1 MRARSRR
8 QRDRHSEFTE
18 FVEQASPELLRIAWF
33 MTGDVHRAQDLVQGA
48 LLRTYRAWH
57 RVDPPRAVAYT
68 RTVMLNLARQEWRRE
83 GQGRVRSTDSVDIGA
98 LLPTTPD
105 HAEVAGEQDRLVR
118 GLRLLPARQRTVVVL
133 RYYGDMSEQQCAD
146 ELGISTGAVKSAASR
161 GLARLREHL
170 ATQEVCP

>member
-1 MRARSRR
+1 MGARGRG
-8 QRDRHSEFTE
+8 QRDAEFTE

-68 RTVMLNLARQEWRRE
+68 RTVMLNLTRQDWRRE
-83 GQGRVRSTDSVDIGA
+83 GRGRVHSADVTDAAD
-98 LLPTTPD
+98 LLPSTPD
-105 HAEVAGEQDRLVR
+105 HAGVVGEQDRLVR
-118 GLRLLPARQRTVVVL
+118 GLRMLPSRQRSVVVL
-133 RYYGDMSEQQCAD
+133 RYYCDLSEQQCAD

-170 ATQEVCP
+170 ATQEVHP

>member
-1 MRARSRR
+1 MGARGRR
-8 QRDRHSEFTE
+8 RRDAEFTG
-18 FVEQASPELLRIAWF
+18 FVEQASPELLRAAWF

-83 GQGRVRSTDSVDIGA
+83 GQGRVSPNAEAGD
-98 LLPTTPD
+98 LLPGAPD
-105 HAEVAGEQDRLVR
+105 HADATNEQDELVR
-118 GLRLLPARQRTVVVL
+118 ALRTLPERQRAVVVL
-133 RYYGDMSEQQCAD
+133 RYYCDLSERQCAE

-170 ATQEVCP
+170 VTQEVHP

>member
-1 MRARSRR
+1 VGARGRR
-8 QRDRHSEFTE
+8 QRDAEFTR

-33 MTGDVHRAQDLVQGA
+33 LTGDVHRAQDLVQGA

-68 RTVMLNLARQEWRRE
+68 RTVMLNLTRQDWRRE
-83 GQGRVRSTDSVDIGA
+83 GRGRVRPDADAGD
-98 LLPTTPD
+98 LLPHTPD
-105 HAEVAGEQDRLVR
+105 HAEVTGEQDRLVR
-118 GLRLLPARQRTVVVL
+118 GLRLLPERQRTVVVL
-133 RYYGDMSEQQCAD
+133 RYYGDLSEQQCAD

-170 ATQEVCP
+170 ATQEVHP